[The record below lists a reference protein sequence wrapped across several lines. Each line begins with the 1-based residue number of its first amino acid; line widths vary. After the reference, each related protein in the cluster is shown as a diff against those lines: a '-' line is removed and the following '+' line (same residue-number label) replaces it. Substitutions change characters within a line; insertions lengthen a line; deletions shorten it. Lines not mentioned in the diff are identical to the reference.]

1 MLAQKQVGECF
12 MAITVAVSNQ
22 KGGVGKTTT
31 ALHLAV
37 ATALTGRRVL
47 LIDLDSQAN
56 ATTALGVPEAT
67 VEAPGSYHAL
77 INGDGISPRWPQA
90 TAIPH
95 LSVLASSLEMAG
107 VELELSGETD
117 RLHRLRP
124 VIATMAD
131 SFDWIFLDC
140 PPSLGILSV
149 NALVAADTVLIP
161 VPPEQFALDGM
172 ARLTSTIERLNDA
185 GQTRIEKPMILIT
198 MAQNWAPAKMKRALE
213 IRQTHGE
220 AVLVAEIPHSNA
232 LDEASGDR
240 TPVFLTRP
248 NADASENYLRAAAEL
263 IMRHEPGQS
272 LTPENVEAMVAEM
285 RQQMKPLVNRNAPDA
300 VLSDPPARH
309 KRHRRHRSRSGDGPK
324 IYRSRRRL
332 QQAIGASL
340 LIIISLFITVLVVD
354 A

>member
-1 MLAQKQVGECF
+1 

-56 ATTALGVPEAT
+56 ATTALGIPEAT
-67 VEAPGSYHAL
+67 VELPGSYHAL
-77 INGDGISPRWPQA
+77 VNGDDVSTRWPQA

-107 VELELSGETD
+107 VELELSGESD

-124 VIATMAD
+124 VIATLAD

-149 NALVAADTVLIP
+149 SALIAADTVLVP

-185 GQTRIEKPMILIT
+185 GQTRIDRPMILIT
-198 MAQNWAPAKMKRALE
+198 MAQSWAPAKMKRALE
-213 IRQTHGE
+213 IRRTHGD

-240 TPVFLTRP
+240 SPVFLTRP

-263 IMRHEPGQS
+263 IMRHEPG
-272 LTPENVEAMVAEM
+272 LTPAPEKIEAMVAEM
-285 RQQMKPLVNRNAPDA
+285 RTRMKPLASHKAPDPI
-300 VLSDPPARH
+300 LPDPPARPH
-309 KRHRRHRSRSGDGPK
+309 GRRHSRSRSGDGPR

-332 QQAIGASL
+332 RQAIGASL
-340 LIIISLFITVLVVD
+340 LIIVSLFVTVLVID

>member
-1 MLAQKQVGECF
+1 

-37 ATALTGRRVL
+37 ATAMTGRRVL
-47 LIDLDSQAN
+47 LVDLDSQAN

-67 VEAPGSYHAL
+67 IEQPGSYHAL
-77 INGDGISPRWPQA
+77 TNGEDFSPRWVRA
-90 TAIPH
+90 TSIDN

-107 VELELSGETD
+107 VELELSAESD
-117 RLHRLRP
+117 RLQRLRP
-124 VIATMAD
+124 VIATLAD
-131 SFDWIFLDC
+131 DFDWIFLDC

-149 NALVAADTVLIP
+149 SALVAADTVLIP

-172 ARLTSTIERLNDA
+172 TRLTSTIERLNDA
-185 GQTRIEKPMILIT
+185 GQTRITAPMILIT
-198 MAQNWAPAKMKRALE
+198 MAQSWAPAKMKRALE

-220 AVLVAEIPHSNA
+220 AVLIAEIPHSNA
-232 LDEASGDR
+232 LDEASGVR

-263 IMRHEPGQS
+263 ILRHEPNAAA
-272 LTPENVEAMVAEM
+272 TPENVEAMVADM
-285 RQQMKPLVNRNAPDA
+285 RTRMRPIVRDAAPDA
-300 VLSDPPARH
+300 MLTEQPSQH
-309 KRHRRHRSRSGDGPK
+309 HRRRRSRRSSGDGPK

-332 QQAIGASL
+332 RQAIGASIL
-340 LIIISLFITVLVVD
+340 VLMTLFLTVLALD

>member
-1 MLAQKQVGECF
+1 

-37 ATALTGRRVL
+37 AIALTGRRVL

-56 ATTALGVPEAT
+56 ATTALGIPEAT
-67 VEAPGSYHAL
+67 VELPGSYHAL
-77 INGDGISPRWPQA
+77 VNGDDVSTRWPQA

-107 VELELSGETD
+107 VELELSGESD

-124 VIATMAD
+124 VIAALAD

-149 NALVAADTVLIP
+149 SALIAADTVLVP

-185 GQTRIEKPMILIT
+185 GQTRIDRPMILIT
-198 MAQNWAPAKMKRALE
+198 MAQSWAPAKMKRALE
-213 IRQTHGE
+213 IRRTHGD

-240 TPVFLTRP
+240 SPVFLTRP

-263 IMRHEPGQS
+263 IMRHEPG
-272 LTPENVEAMVAEM
+272 LTPAPEKIEAMVAEM
-285 RQQMKPLVNRNAPDA
+285 RTRMKPLASHKVPDPI
-300 VLSDPPARH
+300 LPDPPARPH
-309 KRHRRHRSRSGDGPK
+309 GRRHSRSRSGDGPR

-332 QQAIGASL
+332 RQAIGASL
-340 LIIISLFITVLVVD
+340 LIIVSLFVTVLVID

>member
-1 MLAQKQVGECF
+1 

-56 ATTALGVPEAT
+56 VTTALGIPEAS
-67 VEAPGSYHAL
+67 VEQPGSYHAL
-77 INGDGISPRWPQA
+77 TNGDDVSSRWPRA

-107 VELELSGETD
+107 VELELSGEPD
-117 RLHRLRP
+117 RLQRLRP
-124 VIATMAD
+124 VIATLAD

-149 NALVAADTVLIP
+149 SALVAADTVLVP

-185 GQTRIEKPMILIT
+185 GHTRIDRPMILIT

-213 IRQTHGE
+213 MRQTHGD

-232 LDEASGDR
+232 LDEASGNR
-240 TPVFLTRP
+240 TPVFFTRP

-263 IMRHEPGQS
+263 IMRHEPA
-272 LTPENVEAMVAEM
+272 LTPTPEKVETMVAEM
-285 RQQMKPLVNRNAPDA
+285 RTQMKPLVSHKANDS
-300 VLSDPPARH
+300 VLPDPPARH
-309 KRHRRHRSRSGDGPK
+309 HRRRRSHSRPGSRSGDGPK

-332 QQAIGASL
+332 QQAIGASV
-340 LIIISLFITVLVVD
+340 LIIISLFITVLVID

>member
-1 MLAQKQVGECF
+1 

-56 ATTALGVPEAT
+56 ATTALGIPEAT
-67 VEAPGSYHAL
+67 AEKPGSYHAL
-77 INGDGISPRWPQA
+77 VNGDDVSPRWPQA
-90 TAIPH
+90 TAYPH

-124 VIATMAD
+124 VIAALAD
-131 SFDWIFLDC
+131 SYDWIFLDC

-149 NALVAADTVLIP
+149 SALIAADTVLVP

-185 GQTRIEKPMILIT
+185 GQTRIDRPMILIT
-198 MAQNWAPAKMKRALE
+198 MTQNWAPAKMKRALE
-213 IRQTHGE
+213 IRQTHGN

-232 LDEASGDR
+232 LDEASGER
-240 TPVFLTRP
+240 TPVFFTRP
-248 NADASENYLRAAAEL
+248 NADASENYLRATAEL
-263 IMRHEPGQS
+263 IMRNEPGLD
-272 LTPENVEAMVAEM
+272 LTPEKVEAMVAEM
-285 RQQMKPLVNRNAPDA
+285 RTQMKPLASREA
-300 VLSDPPARH
+300 LDPLLTEPPVKH
-309 KRHRRHRSRSGDGPK
+309 HRHRRSRSRSGDGPK

-332 QQAIGASL
+332 KQAIGASL
-340 LIIISLFITVLVVD
+340 LIILSLFVTVLVID

>member
-1 MLAQKQVGECF
+1 

-56 ATTALGVPEAT
+56 ATTALGIPEAT
-67 VEAPGSYHAL
+67 AELPGSYHAL
-77 INGDGISPRWPQA
+77 VNGDDVSPRWAQA
-90 TAIPH
+90 TACPN
-95 LSVLASSLEMAG
+95 LSILASSLEMAG

-124 VIATMAD
+124 VIAALAD

-149 NALVAADTVLIP
+149 NALIAADTVLVP
-161 VPPEQFALDGM
+161 VPPEQYALDGM

-185 GQTRIEKPMILIT
+185 GQTRIDRPMILIT
-198 MAQNWAPAKMKRALE
+198 MAENWAPAKMKRALE
-213 IRQTHGE
+213 MRRTHGN
-220 AVLVAEIPHSNA
+220 AVLAAEIPHSNA
-232 LDEASGDR
+232 LDEASGER
-240 TPVFLTRP
+240 TPVYFTRP
-248 NADASENYLRAAAEL
+248 NSDASENYLRATAEL
-263 IMRHEPGQS
+263 IMRNEPG
-272 LTPENVEAMVAEM
+272 LTPDREKIDAMVAEM
-285 RQQMKPLVNRNAPDA
+285 RAQMKPLERQREIAP
-300 VLSDPPARH
+300 LLTEPPAKH
-309 KRHRRHRSRSGDGPK
+309 HGRRRSRSRSGGDGPK

-332 QQAIGASL
+332 KQAIGASL
-340 LIIISLFITVLVVD
+340 LIILSLFITVPVID

>member
-1 MLAQKQVGECF
+1 

-56 ATTALGVPEAT
+56 ATTALGLPEAT
-67 VEAPGSYHAL
+67 VESPGSYHAL
-77 INGDGISPRWPQA
+77 VNGDDVSPSWPRA
-90 TAIPH
+90 TAIQH

-107 VELELSGETD
+107 VELELSGESD

-124 VIATMAD
+124 VIATLAD

-149 NALVAADTVLIP
+149 SALVAADTVLVP

-172 ARLTSTIERLNDA
+172 ERLTSTIERLNVA
-185 GQTRIEKPMILIT
+185 GQTRIDRPMILIT
-198 MAQNWAPAKMKRALE
+198 MAQNWAPAKMKRALT
-213 IRQTHGE
+213 IRQTHGD

-240 TPVFLTRP
+240 TPVFFTRP

-263 IMRHEPGQS
+263 IMRHEPGM
-272 LTPENVEAMVAEM
+272 TPAPGKVEAMVAEM
-285 RQQMKPLVNRNAPDA
+285 RMQMKPLASHKSPDP
-300 VLSDPPARH
+300 VQSDPPAMH
-309 KRHRRHRSRSGDGPK
+309 HRRRHSHSRSGHGPK
-324 IYRSRRRL
+324 IYRSSRRL
-332 QQAIGASL
+332 QQAIAASL
-340 LIIISLFITVLVVD
+340 LIIASLFITVLLID

>member
-1 MLAQKQVGECF
+1 

-56 ATTALGVPEAT
+56 ATTALGIPEAS
-67 VEAPGSYHAL
+67 VEQPGSYHAL
-77 INGDGISPRWPQA
+77 VNSDDVSPRWPQA
-90 TAIPH
+90 TAIRA
-95 LSVLASSLEMAG
+95 VRVRASPLEMAG

-124 VIATMAD
+124 VIATLAD

-149 NALVAADTVLIP
+149 SALVAADTVLVP

-185 GQTRIEKPMILIT
+185 GQTRIDRPMMLIT
-198 MAQNWAPAKMKRALE
+198 MAQNWAPAKMKRALQV
-213 IRQTHGE
+213 RQTHGD

-240 TPVFLTRP
+240 TPVFFTRP

-263 IMRHEPGQS
+263 IMRHEPA
-272 LTPENVEAMVAEM
+272 LTPTPEKIEAMVVEM
-285 RQQMKPLVNRNAPDA
+285 RTQMKPLASQKGPDP
-300 VLSDPPARH
+300 LLTDPPAKH
-309 KRHRRHRSRSGDGPK
+309 HRRRRSHSRSGSRSGDGPK

-332 QQAIGASL
+332 QQAIGASV
-340 LIIISLFITVLVVD
+340 LIIVSLFITVLVID